1 MRLLIATSLAVCA
14 LLAGSCAPNVPDEA
28 DLPPMA
34 RADHDLAQVCEED
47 GGELM
52 RVGRLQT
59 ERCVIPF
66 SDANKPCRDGDDC
79 LGDCRAREAGPN
91 AGSNLTG
98 VCAPNDLPFG
108 CNTPIEDGR
117 AQPTLCVD

>member
-1 MRLLIATSLAVCA
+1 MRLLIAALALIASACSPMTAPDATTPTQSPAEACA
-14 LLAGSCAPNVPDEA
+14 
-28 DLPPMA
+28 A
-34 RADHDLAQVCEED
+34 R
-47 GGELM
+47 GGQLM

-59 ERCVIPF
+59 ERCVVPF
-66 SDANKPCRDGDDC
+66 SDAGKPCRDGDDC

-91 AGSNLTG
+91 EGNITG